1 MVRFDFNIKR
11 VQVFD
16 IYDALE
22 EVEQKHELRYG
33 VFHQGT
39 AFAEIITSD
48 EGQNEIEA
56 VLSKLGIKYG
66 LERVL

>member
-22 EVEQKHELRYG
+22 EVEQKNELRYG

-56 VLSKLGIKYG
+56 VLSKFGIKYG